1 MQIFKS
7 KYVYHLCT
15 IFGLIMLESPIIL
28 AANRVEPMIFGFPFL
43 ISWVLFWW
51 LFCCVVLYI
60 AYRTNWGKNKE

>member
-1 MQIFKS
+1 
-7 KYVYHLCT
+7 
-15 IFGLIMLESPIIL
+15 MLESPIIL